1 MMKLIRF
8 LEKQYSDLSDAGIN
22 EMRHKMILLI
32 TLFWLYGRM
41 VLFSPLLLIIKI
53 IKPIVLIR
61 IGKLLSSRIG
71 HFAANTELVI
81 LESRRG
87 INNPSKRHFDL
98 FFFDTENSSN
108 FFMAKK
114 WKEKFIILPTFILKP
129 IDQLISIFSGA
140 KDHQILPSKND
151 RDIHNLIED
160 SPPSITFTE
169 QERELGEAGIKDLG
183 VLPHAPFVCLIVRDN
198 AYLNMHLKPRDKE
211 TYSYHNYRD
220 CDIKRYLMTAEK
232 LTQKGYYVVRMGVI
246 VKEALVS
253 NNPMIIDYANSGK
266 RTEFMDVYL
275 GAKCKFC
282 ISTGLGWDAIP
293 FALFRKPCLYA
304 PILPIGYFPTY
315 ISQTLL
321 ITKVHYSRQLKRNLT
336 MSEIADL
343 GLDLAT
349 HSKKFIDQNVDL
361 IEPSPEDIWEAAQ
374 EMIEMVEGGGN
385 YSEDDENLQNKF
397 WELYPKKT
405 HNTTQLHGQLRA
417 RIGKSFLLNNVSW
430 LLK

>member
-1 MMKLIRF
+1 MMKLIRS
-8 LEKQYSDLSDAGIN
+8 LEKQYSDLSVGGIK
-22 EMRHKMILLI
+22 EMRRKMILLI

-41 VLFSPLLLIIKI
+41 VLFSPLLLIIRI

-61 IGKLLSSRIG
+61 IGRLHSRRIG

-87 INNPSKRHFDL
+87 INNPSKKYFDL
-98 FFFDTENSSN
+98 FFLEKGNSSN
-108 FFMAKK
+108 SFLTKK
-114 WKEKFIILPTFILKP
+114 WKEKLIILPTLILDP
-129 IDQLISIFSGA
+129 IYQLILIFPGA
-140 KDHQILPSKND
+140 KDHQILPSNHD

-160 SPPSITFTE
+160 SPPSITFNQ
-169 QERELGEAGIKDLG
+169 QEIELGEAGIKDLG
-183 VLPHAPFVCLIVRDN
+183 VLPHKPFVCLIVRDN
-198 AYLNMHLKPRDKE
+198 AYLNMHLKPKDKE

-220 CDIKRYLMTAEK
+220 CDIKSYLLTAEE

-275 GAKCKFC
+275 GAKCDFC
-282 ISTGLGWDAIP
+282 ISSGLGWDTIP
-293 FALFRKPCLYA
+293 THLFRKPCLYA
-304 PILPIGYFPTY
+304 PMLPIGYFPTY
-315 ISQTLL
+315 ITQTLL

-343 GLDLAT
+343 GLDLAL
-349 HSKKFIDQNVDL
+349 SSNDFIDQNVDL
-361 IEPSPEDIWEAAQ
+361 IEPSPKDIWEAAQ
-374 EMIEMVEGGGN
+374 EMIEMVEGKGN
-385 YSEDDENLQNKF
+385 YSEDDENLQKKF
-397 WELYPKKT
+397 WKLYANKT
-405 HNTTQLHGQLRA
+405 INTTSLHGQLRA
-417 RIGKSFLLNNVSW
+417 KIGKSFLQNNKDW